1 MDLNTATAFS
11 GHTIGSFESK
21 ADALV
26 WAISFTSSWTPSSG
40 NTINYEQAQELF
52 DFICRNVNLP
62 DTKSKSMDEFFAT
75 AKESLAAVLDRVPA
89 KEETEEPC
97 KDVEEHGPDPM
108 MYEATLERPCDP
120 RGETH

>member
-1 MDLNTATAFS
+1 MDLNTTTAFS

-26 WAISFTSSWTPSSG
+26 WAISFTLSWTPSSG
-40 NTINYEQAQELF
+40 NTINYNQAQELF
-52 DFICRNVNLP
+52 DFICRNINLP
-62 DTKSKSMDEFFAT
+62 DTKSMNEFFAT

-89 KEETEEPC
+89 KKETDEPC

-108 MYEATLERPCDP
+108 MSQETPDLPCDP
-120 RGETH
+120 RVETH